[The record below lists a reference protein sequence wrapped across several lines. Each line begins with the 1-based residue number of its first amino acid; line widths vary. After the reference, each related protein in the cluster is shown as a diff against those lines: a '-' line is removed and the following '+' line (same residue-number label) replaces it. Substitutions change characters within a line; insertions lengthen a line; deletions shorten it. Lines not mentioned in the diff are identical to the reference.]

1 MKTLYVAGFM
11 FSPDFEN
18 VILIEKEKPEWQK
31 GKYNAIGGK
40 IEAGET
46 PKAAM
51 VREFYEE
58 AFISTKEEDW
68 RPLCIIGDEK
78 YDVYFFFCSS
88 ENWRDHITR
97 ETEEVF
103 NVRVDDLHIIRFQL
117 IENLNWLIPMCI
129 DKKNNFSGN
138 IRTA

>member
-40 IEAGET
+40 IEPGES

-51 VREFYEE
+51 VREFEEE
-58 AFISTKEEDW
+58 AFIQTKEEDW
-68 RPLCIIGDEK
+68 HPLCTIGDEK
-78 YDVYFFFCSS
+78 YAVYFFYCSN
-88 ENWRDHITR
+88 ENWRDHMTR

-103 NVRVDDLHIIRFQL
+103 HVPVMDLPSIRHRM

-129 DKKNNFSGN
+129 DKATRYSGH
-138 IRTA
+138 IKVE